1 MSVYLDSPLGA
12 TLLNVYTVCN
22 LIEKFVADVNMLWY
36 IIYTYIVWKAIIS
49 YQLRSYGRIAVDVS
63 SSVSIYFIDR

>member
-22 LIEKFVADVNMLWY
+22 LIEKFVADGNMLWY
-36 IIYTYIVWKAIIS
+36 ITYVPIVESYLIIS
-49 YQLRSYGRIAVDVS
+49 VASYGRIAVDVS
-63 SSVSIYFIDR
+63 SRVSTYIYL